1 MQSDMEYAATIE
13 RPNAVCAAHSARGRK
28 SIDTTQTVEKT
39 PESELMEVD
48 EYFEKKKQRLFT
60 IFSAS

>member
-1 MQSDMEYAATIE
+1 MEYAATIE
-13 RPNAVCAAHSARGRK
+13 RPNAVRAAHSAHGRK